1 MYKKISLDTLDVL
14 LKSRFKEGF
23 LSLKD
28 LPHPCTFK
36 DMDKA
41 TERIVKAIQ
50 NKEKITIIG
59 DYDVDGV
66 TSTTLMK
73 LFFEEIE
80 YPIEWIIPNRF
91 RDGYGLSSN
100 IIPRILGT
108 DLAITVDNG
117 ISAVYAAKLCKNEG
131 IELIITDHH
140 LLAPTIPDCYAI
152 IDQKQEACN
161 FPYADV
167 CGAQIAWYLIASLK
181 NALGIKINMMSYME
195 LVAIAI
201 IADMMPL
208 QHINRA
214 MVEAGIKTLNKS
226 TKPAIK
232 AFLEHAQKETLNAED
247 IGFFLAPLLN
257 SAGRMDDAS
266 HAVDFLSATN
276 IYDARVRLERLK
288 EFNILRKATEQEITN
303 KALAQVNHHD
313 HVIVVEGEEWH
324 EGVVGIVAAR
334 VARQY
339 EKPCIVLSSNGE
351 GILKGSGRSF
361 GECDLFAITN
371 DCRSHLDKFG
381 GHQAAI
387 GLSMKQ
393 ESLKAFKIQINENF
407 VKNNYIKDEVD
418 PHIVGELLFEDI
430 SFELTKLIKKY
441 EPYGQ
446 GNPTPKY
453 ISKNVEILLADTMG
467 KEGEH
472 LRFSFAQDA
481 KVMAG
486 VQFKT
491 HEVYKIGSRA
501 DIIYSVNENH
511 FRGNVTL
518 QLMVEKV
525 IYCTQENLDA
535 IYYRN
540 KKD

>member
-1 MYKKISLDTLDVL
+1 MYKTLTLKALESLLQE
-14 LKSRFKEGF
+14 RFKEGF

-28 LPHPCTFK
+28 LPQPSSFK
-36 DMDKA
+36 DMDRA
-41 TERIVKAIQ
+41 TERIIKAIK

-73 LFFEEIE
+73 LFFEEID

-100 IIPRILGT
+100 IVPRILGT

-117 ISAVYAAKLCKNEG
+117 ISAVYAAKLCKEEG

-140 LLAPTIPDCYAI
+140 LLAPEIPECFAI

-161 FPYADV
+161 FPYSDV

-181 NALGIKINMMSYME
+181 NALEIKINMMSYME
-195 LVAIAI
+195 LTAIAI

-214 MVEAGIKTLNKS
+214 MVEAGIQALNKS
-226 TKPAIK
+226 KRPAIK
-232 AFLEHAQKETLNAED
+232 AFLEHSQKETLNAED

-266 HAVDFLSATN
+266 FSVDFLSSTN
-276 IYDARVRLERLK
+276 IYDARVRLGKLID
-288 EFNILRKATEQEITN
+288 FNTDRKATEQALTV
-303 KALAQVNHHD
+303 KALAQVKSD
-313 HVIVVEGEEWH
+313 DEVIVVEGEEWH

-334 VARQY
+334 VARHH
-339 EKPCIVLSSNGE
+339 EKPCIVLSNNGN
-351 GILKGSGRSF
+351 GTLKGSGRSF
-361 GECDLFAITN
+361 GECDLFSITD
-371 DCRSHLDKFG
+371 DCRMHLEKFG

-387 GLSMKQ
+387 GLSLKS
-393 ESLKAFKIQINENF
+393 ESLEAFKMKLQENF
-407 VKNNYIKDEVD
+407 AKGNYIKDETD
-418 PHIVGELLFEDI
+418 PDIVGELHFKDI
-430 SFELTKLIKKY
+430 SFDLTTLVKKY

-446 GNPTPKY
+446 GNPTPKF
-453 ISKNVEILLADTMG
+453 ISKNIEILQSDTMG

-472 LRFSFAQDA
+472 LRFSFAQEGI
-481 KVMAG
+481 VMAG

-491 HEVYKIGSRA
+491 REVYEVGTKVDVA
-501 DIIYSVNENH
+501 YTVNENH
-511 FRGNVTL
+511 FRGRITL
-518 QLMVEKV
+518 QLMVDK
-525 IYCTQENLDA
+525 IIIQS
-535 IYYRN
+535 
-540 KKD
+540 